1 MKHFYLFGKNAC
13 AAIAEENVNGLLEAY
28 ENDAVDSIELFVFE
42 DGVTTPTDLLAAFCG
57 HEDYYCLSEEE
68 YNALKSETPIESLFD
83 GSQSYES
90 ILGEVVDC
98 IEKFNCEIETIDAN
112 DSFIIMKFNEEDIL
126 LNVELYDSKSLR
138 HNCIDKFDFDKINNL
153 WLNNANIT
161 TDTMEIFI
169 EFYAQLIDELGFK
182 FESCSEDAKA
192 VCLSKKGVYLY
203 FNSPY

>member
-28 ENDAVDSIELFVFE
+28 ENDAVDSIDLFVFE
-42 DGVTTPTDLLAAFCG
+42 DGITTPTDLLAAFCG

-68 YNALKSETPIESLFD
+68 YNALKSETPIEALFD

-90 ILGEVVDC
+90 ILEEVVEC
-98 IEKFNCEIETIDAN
+98 VEQFNSEIETVDAN
-112 DSFIIMKFNEEDIL
+112 DSFIIMRFKKQDVLLDI
-126 LNVELYDSKSLR
+126 ELYDSKSLR
-138 HNCIDKFDFDKINNL
+138 HNCIDKLDFDEIDEIL
-153 WLNNANIT
+153 LNNENVT
-161 TDTMEIFI
+161 TDTMEIFT
-169 EFYAQLIDELGFK
+169 ELFYQFITNLGFK
-182 FESCSEDAKA
+182 FENCSEDAKA